1 VVFTQTSGGA
11 TSGIEVSVKTDIT
24 FIADR
29 ANYFTQNTFAV
40 TLPTPESYL
49 YVHVDTTNNY
59 SILTEDFSQNIGQF
73 YYVYADSRL
82 WRRYIIG
89 NYQGT
94 LNYNFTTRFNI

>member
-1 VVFTQTSGGA
+1 MVFTQTSGGA

-73 YYVYADSRL
+73 YYVYDDL
-82 WRRYIIG
+82 IWRRYTVG
-89 NYQGT
+89 AYVGT